1 MREATRVK
9 VLLVESGRSVG
20 GTERVLWELATRLP
34 ASRFEV
40 RVWLSPAAGVNELA
54 SALEQAGIPVDRVPE
69 VDSRWDFR
77 GMLATWSR
85 LRALKPDLLHVHH
98 VWPAADRYLSML
110 ARAAGVKHF
119 VVTEHII
126 GESHSKGQRSLKREE
141 LRRAD
146 AVTAVTGAIVDTL
159 VRDYAIDRSIV
170 RVVPNGA
177 DLPDPEREEV
187 ESRRWRERFLAT
199 PLKPLW
205 VVAGR
210 LEEQKGHDVLFEAL
224 STLVQNGLDFTLV
237 VAGEGSRRS
246 WLESQALSLKL
257 APRVQFVGQ
266 VEDVGGLLAAADAVL
281 MPSRWEG
288 LPLVLLE
295 ALVRGRPVVAT
306 AVGGVADVVEDGV
319 TGTLVP
325 AGDAAALAAAL
336 EQLQRKADRAWR
348 MGRAGAER
356 VRERFTWPAVID
368 EFESVYDEVLGF
380 ATVTP
385 EEPELPARSTGK
397 DKDAGKSAA
406 KGPRS

>member
-1 MREATRVK
+1 MREAPRVK

-34 ASRFEV
+34 ANRFEV
-40 RVWLSPAAGVNELA
+40 RVWLSPAAGVHELA
-54 SALEQAGIPVDRVPE
+54 SALEQAGIPVDRMPE
-69 VDSRWDFR
+69 VDNRWDFR
-77 GMLATWSR
+77 GMFATWSR
-85 LRALKPDLLHVHH
+85 LRALKPDLLHIHH

-110 ARAAGVKHF
+110 ARAAGVEHV
-119 VVTEHII
+119 VVTEHIV
-126 GESHSKGQRSLKREE
+126 GESHSAGQRSLKRDE

-146 AVTAVTGAIVDTL
+146 AVTAVTGVIVDSL
-159 VRDYAIDRSIV
+159 VRDYGIERSRV
-170 RVVPNGA
+170 RIVPNGA
-177 DLPDPEREEV
+177 DLPEPEREEPV
-187 ESRRWRERFLAT
+187 ARRWRERYLAT

-224 STLVQNGLDFTLV
+224 ATLVRNGLDFTLV

-246 WLESQALSLKL
+246 WLESQALSLRL

-266 VEDVGGLLAAADAVL
+266 VDDVGGLLAAADAVL
-281 MPSRWEG
+281 LPSRWEG

-295 ALVRGRPVVAT
+295 ALVRARPVVAS
-306 AVGGVADVVEDGV
+306 AVGGMADVIEDGV

-325 AGDAAALAAAL
+325 PGDAAALAGAL
-336 EQLQRKADRAWR
+336 EQVQRKADHAWR
-348 MGRAGAER
+348 MGRSGAER
-356 VRERFTWPAVID
+356 VRERYTWTAVID

-385 EEPELPARSTGK
+385 EAPEPPPSKGSTK
-397 DKDAGKSAA
+397 
-406 KGPRS
+406 